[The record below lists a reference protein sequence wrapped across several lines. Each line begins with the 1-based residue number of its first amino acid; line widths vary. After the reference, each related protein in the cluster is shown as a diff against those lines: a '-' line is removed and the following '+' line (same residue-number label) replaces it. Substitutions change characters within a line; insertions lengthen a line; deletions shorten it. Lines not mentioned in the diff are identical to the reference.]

1 MAGPHRDS
9 TAAAHGRG
17 IVPSTA
23 ARSLTPPLK
32 GVVTVG
38 ARRRTLISF
47 FHCVGAIV
55 SPEHKYII

>member
-23 ARSLTPPLK
+23 AGSLTALLK
-32 GVVTVG
+32 GVVKVG
-38 ARRRTLISF
+38 ARHRTLISRF
-47 FHCVGAIV
+47 FHCVRGNIV
-55 SPEHKYII
+55 S